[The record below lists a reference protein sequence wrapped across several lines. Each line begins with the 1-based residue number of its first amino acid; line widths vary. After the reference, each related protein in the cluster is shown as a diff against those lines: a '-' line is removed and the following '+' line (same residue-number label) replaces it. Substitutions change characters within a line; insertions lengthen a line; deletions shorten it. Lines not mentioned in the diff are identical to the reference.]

1 MDKINTGAMSDQ
13 ARELMEKKARLE
25 EQCRECDQL
34 IKDLNQVCQDKVYT
48 AFAARYE
55 QYKPTMES
63 LCQCLEAYSRFISGV
78 GEDYDGFIASVLSK
92 L

>member
-34 IKDLNQVCQDKVYT
+34 IKDLNQVCQDQVYT

-63 LCQCLEAYSRFISGV
+63 LCQCLDAYSRFLSGTSAA
-78 GEDYDGFIASVLSK
+78 YDEFTQTALSK